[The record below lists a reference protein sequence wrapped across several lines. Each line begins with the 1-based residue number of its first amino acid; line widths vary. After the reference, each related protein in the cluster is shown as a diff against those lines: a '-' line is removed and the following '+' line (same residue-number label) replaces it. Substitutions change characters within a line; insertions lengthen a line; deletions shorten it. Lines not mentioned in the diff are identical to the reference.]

1 MAEQED
7 AAQQAAMVVTP
18 TPEPAKRGRRKLS
31 DELKP
36 KPMPTDSA
44 ASKLLKARDE
54 AAKAKELEREKAEN
68 ESSVFFLKCP
78 RVENHI
84 AAFLTSNVR
93 GRITPS
99 DWEHVNHKPGDPWKH
114 PFIACQECLGE
125 REARPWMVHLRAVP
139 RVDGSFDF
147 VVSGERR
154 HSIGSMSR
162 SVVDAESERIAGMF
176 GMTANKTEESK

>member
-18 TPEPAKRGRRKLS
+18 TPEPIKKGRRKLS
-31 DELKP
+31 DELKS
-36 KPMPTDSA
+36 KAMPDSA

-54 AAKAKELEREKAEN
+54 AAKRRAEEKAKAEN
-68 ESSVFFLKCP
+68 EANVYFLKCP
-78 RVENHI
+78 RVEGHI
-84 AAFLTSNVR
+84 AAFLTSNVP

-99 DWEHVNHKPGDPWKH
+99 DWEHVQHKPGDPWTY
-114 PFIACQECLGE
+114 PFIACQECIGE

-139 RVDGSFDF
+139 RADGSFDF
-147 VVSGERR
+147 VASGERR
-154 HSIGSMSR
+154 HTIGSMSR

>member
-1 MAEQED
+1 VAEQED

-18 TPEPAKRGRRKLS
+18 TQEPAKRGRRKLS
-31 DELKP
+31 EELKP
-36 KPMPTDSA
+36 RPMPTDSA

-54 AAKAKELEREKAEN
+54 AAKAKELEREKSEN
-68 ESSVFFLKCP
+68 ESSVFYLKCP

-99 DWEHVNHKPGDPWKH
+99 DWEHVQHKPGDPWKY
-114 PFIACQECLGE
+114 PFIACQECTGE
-125 REARPWMVHLRAVP
+125 REARPWMVHLRAIP

-154 HSIGSMSR
+154 HSIGSMPR
-162 SVVDAESERIAGMF
+162 AEVDAQSERIASMF